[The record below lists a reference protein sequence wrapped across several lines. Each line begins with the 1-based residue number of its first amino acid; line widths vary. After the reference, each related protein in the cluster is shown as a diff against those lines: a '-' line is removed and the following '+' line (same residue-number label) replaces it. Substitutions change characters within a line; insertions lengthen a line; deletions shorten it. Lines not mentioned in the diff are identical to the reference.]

1 MLATTRSDRRPAQR
15 FVLLEGA
22 AAGVVVGASGLSN
35 SEIIK
40 RKVKK
45 NVLGGWCSLAG
56 ERCMSSVVSSVVV
69 VACTVVSTFSVAVG
83 GSGCLAGLA
92 DKKHAARLHPHSR
105 LPSSASFSARD
116 GRESASAR

>member
-35 SEIIK
+35 NEIIK

-45 NVLGGWCSLAG
+45 NVLGG
-56 ERCMSSVVSSVVV
+56 
-69 VACTVVSTFSVAVG
+69 
-83 GSGCLAGLA
+83 
-92 DKKHAARLHPHSR
+92 
-105 LPSSASFSARD
+105 
-116 GRESASAR
+116 